1 MMEMLTFVFA
11 GFMLYCALLLL
22 PSMCFYHMAAEY
34 ED

>member
-22 PSMCFYHMAAEY
+22 PSMCYYSMYAEF
-34 ED
+34 D